1 MSHHSGHEL
10 EATARALVA
19 AGKGILAADES
30 TGTIKKRFD
39 AIRAE
44 STEDTRRSYREML
57 FTTRGCEEFISGVIL
72 FDETIRQKGSEGTPL
87 PQVLEKK
94 GIIPGIKVDKGVQKL
109 PFSDDEKI
117 TEGLDGLRA
126 RLVEYRGLGAR
137 FAKWRAVIEIADG
150 KPSDPCLQANAD
162 ALARYAALCVDEGIV
177 PIVEPEI
184 LMDGTHT
191 IERSFAVTER
201 TLHCVFSALFA
212 QRVPLEQILLKP
224 NMVLSGYSCP
234 QQASVQ
240 QVAEETIRCFRRVVP
255 AAVPGIVFLSGGQS
269 DEAATAHLN
278 AMNQIGGFP
287 WELSFSYGRA
297 LQAPALKA
305 WGGKPEQLGAGQQA
319 FYHRAKLNGAA
330 RHGRYTEAMEKA
342 S

>member
-30 TGTIKKRFD
+30 SGTIKKRFD
-39 AIRAE
+39 SIRAE
-44 STEDTRRSYREML
+44 STEDNRRSYREML
-57 FTTRGCEEFISGVIL
+57 FTTPGCEEFISGVIL
-72 FDETIRQKGSEGTPL
+72 FDETIRQKGSDGTPL

-117 TEGLDGLRA
+117 TEGLDGLRT

-150 KPSDPCLQANAD
+150 KPSDACLQTNAD

-191 IERSFAVTER
+191 IERSFAATER
-201 TLHCVFSALFA
+201 TLHFVFSALFA
-212 QRVPLEQILLKP
+212 QCVPLEQILLKP
-224 NMVLSGYSCP
+224 NMVLSGYACP

-287 WELSFSYGRA
+287 WEMSFSYGRA

-305 WGGKPEQLGAGQQA
+305 WGGKPDQLGAGQKA

-330 RHGRYTEAMEKA
+330 RHGRYTDAMEKA
-342 S
+342 A

>member
-19 AGKGILAADES
+19 TGKGILAADES
-30 TGTIKKRFD
+30 SGTIKKRFD
-39 AIRAE
+39 SIHVE
-44 STEDTRRSYREML
+44 STEDNRRSYREML
-57 FTTRGCEEFISGVIL
+57 FTTQGCEEFISGVIL
-72 FDETIRQKGSEGTPL
+72 FDETIRQQGSDGTPL
-87 PQVLEKK
+87 PHVLEKK

-137 FAKWRAVIEIADG
+137 FAKWRAVIEIADA
-150 KPSDPCLQANAD
+150 KPSDACLQTNAD
-162 ALARYAALCVDEGIV
+162 ALARYAALCVDEGLV

-319 FYHRAKLNGAA
+319 LYHRAKMNGAA
-330 RHGRYTEAMEKA
+330 RHGHYTEAMEKA
-342 S
+342 A